1 VRPVPPDDL
10 ATLDATGQ
18 AELVR
23 RGECTPRELVDAA
36 IERIER
42 LNPKLNAVIHPLFG
56 KARRSAD
63 GAPAGAPFRGVP
75 FCVKDAVCHT
85 AGDPYHVGMRFLKQ
99 RNWVEDDDSF
109 LARRFRDAGFVF
121 VGKTNT
127 PELATSITTEPLAYG
142 PTRNPWDV
150 TRSTGGSSGGSAAA
164 VASGMVPAAH
174 ANDMGGSIRAPASE
188 CGLVGL
194 KPSRARTSIG
204 PNFGE
209 YWGPLTHEFVVVRS
223 VRDVAGILDA
233 VAGAAPGDPYTAPL
247 PLRPFADEVGA
258 DPGRLR
264 VGIRTAIPAMGREA
278 HAECVAAVECAGRL
292 LEAAGHTVERSS
304 PAALDQDDV
313 FGPFATIMSAAIAR
327 DLERWSERTGDP
339 IGADDVEPGNWAMAE
354 MGRTITGSAYLGA
367 VEGLQRYSRAVA
379 GWWAGTDAA
388 PGFDLLVMPTISRPP
403 PELGLMAPLADPG
416 ESLTL
421 MSELAHMTVPWNATG
436 QPAMSLPLHWT
447 GDGLPVGVQLVA
459 AYGRE
464 DLLLRVAS
472 QLEQASPWA
481 GRRPPV
487 FA

>member
-1 VRPVPPDDL
+1 
-10 ATLDATGQ
+10 
-18 AELVR
+18 
-23 RGECTPRELVDAA
+23 
-36 IERIER
+36 
-42 LNPKLNAVIHPLFG
+42 
-56 KARRSAD
+56 
-63 GAPAGAPFRGVP
+63 
-75 FCVKDAVCHT
+75 
-85 AGDPYHVGMRFLKQ
+85 
-99 RNWVEDDDSF
+99 
-109 LARRFRDAGFVF
+109 
-121 VGKTNT
+121 
-127 PELATSITTEPLAYG
+127 
-142 PTRNPWDV
+142 
-150 TRSTGGSSGGSAAA
+150 
-164 VASGMVPAAH
+164 
-174 ANDMGGSIRAPASE
+174 
-188 CGLVGL
+188 
-194 KPSRARTSIG
+194 
-204 PNFGE
+204 
-209 YWGPLTHEFVVVRS
+209 
-223 VRDVAGILDA
+223 
-233 VAGAAPGDPYTAPL
+233 
-247 PLRPFADEVGA
+247 
-258 DPGRLR
+258 
-264 VGIRTAIPAMGREA
+264 MGREA
-278 HAECVAAVECAGRL
+278 HAECVAAVERAGRL

-304 PAALDQDDV
+304 PAALDEDDV

-354 MGRTITGSAYLGA
+354 MGRTITGSAYLAA
-367 VEGLQRYSRAVA
+367 VEGLQRYSRVVA

-459 AYGRE
+459 AYSRE